1 MPDRI
6 SEEAK
11 KLFALDSKIALVAVK
26 DDEGYPHVT
35 MLSTLMAKDDK
46 SLMFGRFCE
55 GLSKQFIQQRP
66 KAGFLLMSVDKELWR
81 GRAVYTH
88 TETVGP
94 EFDIMNQKP
103 LFRYNTYFGISRV
116 FYLDLVDISEKDT
129 LPMGAII
136 SNALLTRLK
145 KGAARGHNNGALNR
159 LSRNLADGLATLK
172 FIAAEDEEGFCRITP
187 IVQAASAS
195 DGRLAFTPKP
205 YTDNLAQIKP
215 GQKAS
220 VFVMNLSLESVLL
233 KGVYGGTGKGLCA
246 FDVEKVYNP
255 LMPVPGYIYP
265 KAPIRAVTEFI

>member
-26 DDEGYPHVT
+26 DDEGYPHIT

-66 KAGFLLMSVDKELWR
+66 KAGFMLMSVDKELWR

-116 FYLDLVDISEKDT
+116 FYLDLVDISEKDA
-129 LPMGAII
+129 LPMGAVI
-136 SNALLTRLK
+136 SNALLTRIK
-145 KGAARGHNNGALNR
+145 KGAKSGHDNGALNR

-195 DGRLAFTPKP
+195 NGRIAFTPKP
-205 YTDNLAQIKP
+205 YADELAQIKP

-233 KGVYGGTGKGLCA
+233 KGVYGGMGKGLCT
-246 FDVEKVYNP
+246 FDIDKVYNP

-265 KAPIRAVTEFI
+265 KAPIQAVTEFV